1 MRWKGEHF
9 VTCGQMKVLE
19 RRADES
25 GLSYYQMMENAGT
38 GAAKLIMESTAYW
51 SASREDTAKAA
62 TESPKAAEDFYE
74 AYSNESTN
82 TLSDAVDLSKKDNDF
97 KKPSPQKI
105 YIFCGKGNN
114 GGDGFVVARIMHS
127 RGYDVTVIL
136 VDGKPKTEDA
146 VTNFEM
152 IKRRDIKIVDMTENA
167 RALMELDGDPDVIVD
182 AIYGTGFRGKL
193 EGNGLKAAI
202 YINRYSRGE
211 YGVPSIANVM
221 VAALDIPSGMGGDMV
236 DERLLDKNSVS
247 AHFTITF
254 HAKKP
259 VHLQKFAADYCGE
272 IFIVD
277 IGINEEKLWNFM

>member
-1 MRWKGEHF
+1 MRWKSEHF

-19 RRADES
+19 RRADKS

-38 GAAKLIMESTAYW
+38 GAAGVIMQNAAYW
-51 SASREDTAKAA
+51 SASKEDTAKAA
-62 TESPKAAEDFYE
+62 AESPKAAEDFYDAYAEESKTGADTHE
-74 AYSNESTN
+74 A
-82 TLSDAVDLSKKDNDF
+82 
-97 KKPSPQKI
+97 SPQKV

-146 VTNFEM
+146 VANFEM
-152 IKRRDIKIVDMTENA
+152 LKHRDIRIVDMVENA
-167 RALMELDGDPDVIVD
+167 RALMELGGDPDVIVD

-221 VAALDIPSGMGGDMV
+221 VAALDIPSGMGGDLI
-236 DERLLDKNSVS
+236 DEKLLDKNSVS
-247 AHFTITF
+247 AHFTTTF

-259 VHLQKFAADYCGE
+259 VHLQKFAARYCGE

-277 IGINEEKLWNFM
+277 IGIDEEKMWDFVDAQTETPENV